1 MSTVSFEELLS
12 PLRRFRAVGRDTF
25 EPVATSALPEP
36 FRTLLVHEGD
46 MTSRL
51 EAFHQSEIH
60 LEVLK
65 LERDGGAYFRE
76 VLLRGSANA
85 GSVEYGA
92 IEIFLEHF
100 EPALQR
106 QILDGRVP
114 LGGLLNASGLKYH
127 SEPQAYFSVR
137 HDTQLAQLLGV
148 STELEMYGR
157 CNILRLE
164 CGKVLARIVEVL
176 PVKHSMNKTANSV
189 PIKTQ
194 YDVIVIGGG
203 PAGATA
209 SALLSAKGRSVLLLE
224 KEKFPRYHVGESLMP
239 FCWFTLSK
247 LGVLEEMERIAFTR
261 KYSVQFVTPEG
272 KKSQPFYFFQHLD
285 HPAANTWQVERADFD
300 LMLLENAKKAGVEVH
315 ERTRVERV
323 LKNDAGTVVGVQA
336 VDAEGN
342 SFEAFAP
349 ITIDCSGREQVATLK
364 EGWRVRDPK
373 LNKIAVWT
381 LYKNAKRDEGIDEG
395 NTTVAYVPQRGWFWY
410 IPLRGNI
417 VSVGIVAERDY
428 LFSGSK
434 DPAEIMRREVENNAW
449 IREYLAPS
457 EQTGEYWV
465 TGEYSYRSRACASDG
480 LLLAGD
486 AFAFLDPVFSSGV
499 FLALKSGEMA
509 AEAVDAALSQGIVS
523 GSFFEEYGE
532 RLCESIENMRNLV
545 YAFYD
550 ENFSFADMLRKYP
563 EMRGKLTDCLIG
575 DVDGKDYSELFARV
589 AEFASLPEPL
599 KHGRAPA
606 SLVTA

>member
-1 MSTVSFEELLS
+1 MSVSFEELLS
-12 PLRRFRAVGRDTF
+12 PLRRFRSVEFATF
-25 EPVATSALPEP
+25 EAIAPRAVPEP
-36 FRTLLVHEGD
+36 LRTLLVHEGD

-51 EAFHQSEIH
+51 QAFHQSEIH

-65 LERDGGAYFRE
+65 LERDGGSYFRE
-76 VLLRGSANA
+76 VLLRGNLNA
-85 GSVEYGA
+85 GPVEYGA
-92 IEIFLEHF
+92 IEILLEHF
-100 EPALQR
+100 EPELQR
-106 QILDGRVP
+106 QILEGRVP

-137 HDTQLAQLLGV
+137 HDTQLAQLMGV
-148 STELEMYGR
+148 SAELAMYGR
-157 CNILRLE
+157 CNVLRLE

-176 PVKHSMNKTANSV
+176 PVINIEKKETKAMPSKE
-189 PIKTQ
+189 K

-247 LGVLEEMERIAFTR
+247 LGVLEEMDRIAFTR

-300 LMLLENAKKAGVEVH
+300 LMLLENAKKKGVEVH

-323 LKNDAGTVVGVQA
+323 LKNECGTVVGVQA
-336 VDAEGN
+336 VGVDGV
-342 SFEAFAP
+342 SFEVFAP

-373 LNKIAVWT
+373 LNKLAVWT
-381 LYKNAKRDEGIDEG
+381 LYKGAKRDEGVDEG
-395 NTTVAYVPQRGWFWY
+395 TTTVAYVPQRGWFWY
-410 IPLRGNI
+410 IPLRGDI

-434 DPAEIMRREVENNAW
+434 DPAEIMRREIENNAW
-449 IREYLAPS
+449 IREYLSAS
-457 EQTGEYWV
+457 QQTGEYWV

-480 LLLAGD
+480 LVLAGD

-509 AEAVDAALSQGIVS
+509 AEAVDTALSEGVIS

-532 RLCESIENMRNLV
+532 RLCDSIENMRNLV

-575 DVDGKDYSELFARV
+575 DVDGKDYSDLFARV
-589 AEFASLPEPL
+589 AEFAALPEPI
-599 KHGRAPA
+599 KHGRAPMSVA
-606 SLVTA
+606 TV

>member
-1 MSTVSFEELLS
+1 MSALFESLLS
-12 PLRRFRAVGRDTF
+12 PLRRFRSVQDTGF
-25 EPVATSALPEP
+25 KVVSAPEIPEP
-36 FRTLLVHEGD
+36 FHALLVHEGD

-51 EAFHQSEIH
+51 QAFYHSKISLQVLHSETT
-60 LEVLK
+60 
-65 LERDGGAYFRE
+65 GTSYWRE
-76 VLLRGSANA
+76 VLLKESAGDTVA
-85 GSVEYGA
+85 EYGA
-92 IEIFLEHF
+92 IEIFLDQFTPE
-100 EPALQR
+100 LR
-106 QILDGRVP
+106 SLILEGRIP
-114 LGGLLNASGLKYH
+114 LGGLLNSGGVKYH
-127 SEPQAYFSVR
+127 SEPQAYFSVSQ
-137 HDTQLAQLLGV
+137 DAALA
-148 STELEMYGR
+148 ELMRVPPDVALYGR
-157 CNILRLE
+157 CNVLRSAA
-164 CGKVLARIVEVL
+164 GAVLARIVEVL
-176 PVKHSMNKTANSV
+176 PPDRVTNNKIMTIPLKN
-189 PIKTQ
+189 Q

-209 SALLSAKGRSVLLLE
+209 SALLAAKGRSVLLLE
-224 KEKFPRYHVGESLMP
+224 KEQFPRYHVGESLMP

-272 KKSQPFYFFQHLD
+272 RKSQPFYFFQHLD

-300 LMLLENAKKAGVEVH
+300 LMLLNNARKAGVEVH

-323 LKNDAGTVVGVQA
+323 LKNESGTVVGVRA
-336 VDAEGN
+336 VASDGTP
-342 SFEAFAP
+342 FEVSAK

-373 LNKIAVWT
+373 LNKIAIWT
-381 LYKNAKRDEGIDEG
+381 LYKGARRDTGIDEG

-410 IPLRGNI
+410 IPLRGDI

-428 LFSGSK
+428 LFSESK
-434 DPAEIMRREVENNAW
+434 DPAEIMRREVQNNAW
-449 IREYLAPS
+449 ISEYLSEA

-465 TGEYSYRSRACASDG
+465 TGEYSYRSRTCAADG
-480 LLLAGD
+480 LVLAGD

-509 AEAVDAALSQGIVS
+509 ANAVDTALSQGTVS
-523 GSFFEEYGE
+523 GSFFAEYGE

-550 ENFSFADMLRKYP
+550 QNFSFADMLRKYP

-575 DVDGKDYSELFARV
+575 DVDGKDYSDLFARV
-589 AEFASLPEPL
+589 AEFAALPEPL

-606 SLVTA
+606 ALATA

>member
-1 MSTVSFEELLS
+1 M
-12 PLRRFRAVGRDTF
+12 
-25 EPVATSALPEP
+25 
-36 FRTLLVHEGD
+36 
-46 MTSRL
+46 
-51 EAFHQSEIH
+51 
-60 LEVLK
+60 
-65 LERDGGAYFRE
+65 
-76 VLLRGSANA
+76 
-85 GSVEYGA
+85 
-92 IEIFLEHF
+92 
-100 EPALQR
+100 
-106 QILDGRVP
+106 
-114 LGGLLNASGLKYH
+114 
-127 SEPQAYFSVR
+127 
-137 HDTQLAQLLGV
+137 
-148 STELEMYGR
+148 
-157 CNILRLE
+157 
-164 CGKVLARIVEVL
+164 
-176 PVKHSMNKTANSV
+176 
-189 PIKTQ
+189 
-194 YDVIVIGGG
+194 
-203 PAGATA
+203 
-209 SALLSAKGRSVLLLE
+209 
-224 KEKFPRYHVGESLMP
+224 
-239 FCWFTLSK
+239 
-247 LGVLEEMERIAFTR
+247 
-261 KYSVQFVTPEG
+261 TPEG

-434 DPAEIMRREVENNAW
+434 DPAEIMRREVEKNAW
-449 IREYLAPS
+449 ISEYLAPS